1 MEKRRSVISCIHQL
15 LGQSMGEEFI
25 IYILRAW
32 NQEESL
38 KQTRD
43 IMQRWLAEHGVQ
55 LVKTRK
61 IELIYY
67 FTFFQAGGKEE
78 LFFSEE
84 EKELLTKQSLLP
96 LAGSLSEQLYGEA
109 RAVQEVYLVTI
120 LLLTAIEHIQR
131 VDTPELL
138 TLSEEIIEEFE
149 KKYTASCEK

>member
-1 MEKRRSVISCIHQL
+1 M
-15 LGQSMGEEFI
+15 
-25 IYILRAW
+25 
-32 NQEESL
+32 
-38 KQTRD
+38 
-43 IMQRWLAEHGVQ
+43 
-55 LVKTRK
+55 
-61 IELIYY
+61 
-67 FTFFQAGGKEE
+67 
-78 LFFSEE
+78 
-84 EKELLTKQSLLP
+84 LTKQSLLP